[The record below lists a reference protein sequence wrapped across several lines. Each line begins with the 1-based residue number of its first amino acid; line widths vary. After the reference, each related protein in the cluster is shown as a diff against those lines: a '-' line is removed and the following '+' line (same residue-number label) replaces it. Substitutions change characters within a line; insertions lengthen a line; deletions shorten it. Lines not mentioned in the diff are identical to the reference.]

1 MDAEPRVLDAWAV
14 LAFLQGEQPAATRVL
29 QVLESGRAVMSW
41 VNLGEVA
48 YIVERRHGRGAA
60 DETVDDLRAR
70 LASTVEADADLTRR
84 AARIKAA
91 GGMSYADAFAAATA
105 SARDAILL
113 TGDPELLRASSSWRS
128 QDLRNA

>member
-1 MDAEPRVLDAWAV
+1 
-14 LAFLQGEQPAATRVL
+14 
-29 QVLESGRAVMSW
+29 MSW

-48 YIVERRHGRGAA
+48 YIVERRHGPAAA

-70 LASTVEADADLTRR
+70 LASTVDADADLTRE

-105 SARDAILL
+105 STRDAVLL
-113 TGDPELLRASSSWRS
+113 TGDPELLRDSPSWRA